1 MKRTLPL
8 LLCLCLALTGG
19 CQLMMGVYTVASIIT
34 KVGDVLLPARSV
46 AVEEAEDEPEETEDD
61 GKE

>member
-8 LLCLCLALTGG
+8 VLCLLLALTGG
-19 CQLMMGVYTVASIIT
+19 CHVLMGIYTVANVLH